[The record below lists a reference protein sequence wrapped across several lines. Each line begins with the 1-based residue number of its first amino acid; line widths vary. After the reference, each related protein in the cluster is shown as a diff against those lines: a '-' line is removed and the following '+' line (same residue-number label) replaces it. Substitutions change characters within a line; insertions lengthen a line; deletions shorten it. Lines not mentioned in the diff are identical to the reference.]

1 MKTNPILKYIFG
13 KKCIILPKLYLIRII
28 YYIYFLNKYIL
39 DKTIENQIKN
49 YFESSKILSIEELM
63 GLLRNDFPSYSDNTL
78 KAYIYNFKK
87 EGVINNLSRGIYTIE
102 KTATFNPNIT
112 PQLKKIAAR
121 IHKTYPFINYCVW
134 ESSWLNDLMRHQPFK
149 NFAIVEVEKIA
160 TEQVFNDLNNN
171 FSNVYINPDTS
182 FFDRYISVL
191 DNVVIVKNLN
201 SEAPTLKL
209 KELTIPTLEKILVDI
224 LIDDNLFAAQ
234 QGELDFIFKSA
245 FDKYD
250 INESK
255 MKRYAARRS
264 RETQL
269 ENILNISLAK

>member
-1 MKTNPILKYIFG
+1 M
-13 KKCIILPKLYLIRII
+13 
-28 YYIYFLNKYIL
+28 

-49 YFESSKILSIEELM
+49 YFESSKILSKEELM
-63 GLLRNDFPSYSDNTL
+63 LLLRKDFPSYSDNTL
-78 KAYIYNFKK
+78 NAYLYNLKK
-87 EGVINNLSRGIYTIE
+87 EKVINNLSRGLYTIGKIE
-102 KTATFNPNIT
+102 TFSPQIN

-134 ESSWLNDLMRHQPFK
+134 DSSWLNDLMRHQPFK
-149 NFAIVEVEKIA
+149 HFAIVEVEKIA
-160 TEQVFNDLNNN
+160 AEQVFNDLNNN
-171 FSNVYINPDTS
+171 FPNVYINPDDT
-182 FFDRYISVL
+182 FFDRYISAL

-209 KELTIPTLEKILVDI
+209 NELTIPTLEKILVDI

-245 FDKYD
+245 FDKYA

-255 MKRYAARRS
+255 MKRYAARRN

-269 ENILNISLAK
+269 ENRMNISLAK

>member
-1 MKTNPILKYIFG
+1 
-13 KKCIILPKLYLIRII
+13 
-28 YYIYFLNKYIL
+28 L

-49 YFESSKILSIEELM
+49 YFEGSKTLSKEELM
-63 GLLRNDFPSYSDNTL
+63 GLLKNDFPRWSNNTL
-78 KAYIYNFKK
+78 NVYLYNMKK

-102 KTATFNPNIT
+102 KTTTFNPNIT
-112 PQLKKIAAR
+112 PHLKKIAAR
-121 IHKTYPFINYCVW
+121 IQKTYPFINYCVW
-134 ESSWLNDLMRHQPFK
+134 DSSWLNDLMRHQPFK

-160 TEQVFNDLNNN
+160 AEQVFNDLNNN
-171 FSNVYINPDTS
+171 FPNVYINPDST

-191 DNVVIVKNLN
+191 DNVIIVKNLN

-209 KELTIPTLEKILVDI
+209 KELTIPTIEKIVVDI

-245 FDKYD
+245 FDKYN

-255 MKRYAARRS
+255 MKRYAARRN
-264 RETQL
+264 REKQL
-269 ENILNISLAK
+269 ENRINISLAK

>member
-1 MKTNPILKYIFG
+1 M
-13 KKCIILPKLYLIRII
+13 
-28 YYIYFLNKYIL
+28 

-49 YFESSKILSIEELM
+49 YFESNKTLSKEELM
-63 GLLRNDFPSYSDNTL
+63 GLLRKDFSSWSDNTL
-78 KAYIYNFKK
+78 NAYLYNLKK
-87 EGVINNLSRGIYTIE
+87 EGVINNLSRGIYTKGKIE
-102 KTATFNPNIT
+102 TFNPKIN
-112 PQLKKIAAR
+112 PKLKKIAAR

-134 ESSWLNDLMRHQPFK
+134 DSSWLNDLMRHQPFK
-149 NFAIVEVEKIA
+149 HFAIVEVEKMA
-160 TEQVFNDLNNN
+160 AEQVFNDLNNN
-171 FSNVYINPDTS
+171 FTNVYINPDNT

-209 KELTIPTLEKILVDI
+209 NELTIPTLEKILVDI

-245 FDKYD
+245 FDKYA

-255 MKRYAARRS
+255 MKRYAARRN

-269 ENILNISLAK
+269 ENIMNISLAK

>member
-1 MKTNPILKYIFG
+1 M
-13 KKCIILPKLYLIRII
+13 
-28 YYIYFLNKYIL
+28 

-49 YFESSKILSIEELM
+49 YFESNKTLSKEELM
-63 GLLRNDFPSYSDNTL
+63 VLLRKDFSSWSDNTL
-78 KAYIYNFKK
+78 NAYLYNLKK
-87 EGVINNLSRGIYTIE
+87 DGLINNLSRGIYTIGKIE
-102 KTATFNPNIT
+102 TFSPKINPK
-112 PQLKKIAAR
+112 LKKIAAR

-134 ESSWLNDLMRHQPFK
+134 DSSWLNDLMRHQPFK
-149 NFAIVEVEKIA
+149 HFAIVEVEKIA
-160 TEQVFNDLNNN
+160 AEQVFNDLNNN
-171 FSNVYINPDTS
+171 FPNVYINPDNT

-209 KELTIPTLEKILVDI
+209 NELTIPTLEKILVDI

-245 FDKYD
+245 FDKYA

-255 MKRYAARRS
+255 MKRYAARRN

-269 ENILNISLAK
+269 ENIINISLAK

>member
-1 MKTNPILKYIFG
+1 M
-13 KKCIILPKLYLIRII
+13 
-28 YYIYFLNKYIL
+28 

-49 YFESSKILSIEELM
+49 YFESNKTLSKEELM
-63 GLLRNDFPSYSDNTL
+63 VLLRNDFPSWSDNTL
-78 KAYIYNFKK
+78 NVYLYNLKK
-87 EGVINNLSRGIYTIE
+87 EGVINNLSRGIYTIGKIE
-102 KTATFNPNIT
+102 TFSPKVDS
-112 PQLKKIAAR
+112 QLKKIAAR

-134 ESSWLNDLMRHQPFK
+134 DSSWLNDLMRHQPFK

-160 TEQVFNDLNNN
+160 AEQVFNDLNNN
-171 FSNVYINPDTS
+171 FPNVYINPENT

-201 SEAPTLKL
+201 SESPTLKL

-224 LIDDNLFAAQ
+224 LIDNNLFAAQ

-255 MKRYAARRS
+255 MKRYAARRN

-269 ENILNISLAK
+269 ENIMNISLAK

>member
-1 MKTNPILKYIFG
+1 M
-13 KKCIILPKLYLIRII
+13 
-28 YYIYFLNKYIL
+28 

-49 YFESSKILSIEELM
+49 YFESSKILSKEELM
-63 GLLRNDFPSYSDNTL
+63 GLLRKDFTTWSDNTIN
-78 KAYIYNFKK
+78 AYLYNLKK
-87 EGVINNLSRGIYTIE
+87 EGVINNLSRGIYTIGKIE
-102 KTATFNPNIT
+102 TFSPIINPK
-112 PQLKKIAAR
+112 LKKIAAR
-121 IHKTYPFINYCVW
+121 IHKTYPFINYCIW
-134 ESSWLNDLMRHQPFK
+134 DSSWLNDLMLHQPFK
-149 NFAIVEVEKIA
+149 NFAIVEVEKIGA
-160 TEQVFNDLNNN
+160 EQVFNDLNNN
-171 FSNVYINPDTS
+171 FPNVYINPNNT

-209 KELTIPTLEKILVDI
+209 KELTIPTIEKILVDI

-245 FDKYD
+245 FDKYT

-255 MKRYAARRS
+255 MKRYAARRN

-269 ENILNISLAK
+269 ENRINISLAK

>member
-1 MKTNPILKYIFG
+1 M
-13 KKCIILPKLYLIRII
+13 
-28 YYIYFLNKYIL
+28 

-49 YFESSKILSIEELM
+49 YFESNKTLSKEELM
-63 GLLRNDFPSYSDNTL
+63 ALLRKDFSSWSENTL
-78 KAYIYNFKK
+78 NAYLYNLKK
-87 EGVINNLSRGIYTIE
+87 EGVINNFSRGIYTKGKIE
-102 KTATFNPNIT
+102 TFNPKIN
-112 PQLKKIAAR
+112 PKLKKIAAR

-134 ESSWLNDLMRHQPFK
+134 DSSWLNDLMRHQPFK

-160 TEQVFNDLNNN
+160 VEQVFNDLNNN
-171 FSNVYINPDTS
+171 FPNVYINPDNT

-209 KELTIPTLEKILVDI
+209 KELIIPTLEKILVDI

-245 FDKYD
+245 FDKYA

-255 MKRYAARRS
+255 MKRYATRRN

-269 ENILNISLAK
+269 ENRMNISLAK

>member
-1 MKTNPILKYIFG
+1 M
-13 KKCIILPKLYLIRII
+13 
-28 YYIYFLNKYIL
+28 
-39 DKTIENQIKN
+39 DKTIENKIKK
-49 YFESSKILSIEELM
+49 YFESNKTLSKEELM
-63 GLLRNDFPSYSDNTL
+63 GLLRNDFPSWSDNTL
-78 KAYIYNFKK
+78 NVYLYNMKK
-87 EGVINNLSRGIYTIE
+87 EGVITNLSRGIYTIGKIE
-102 KTATFNPNIT
+102 TFSPIINPK
-112 PQLKKIAAR
+112 LKKIASR

-134 ESSWLNDLMRHQPFK
+134 DSSWLNDLMRHQPFK
-149 NFAIVEVEKIA
+149 HFAIVEVEKIA
-160 TEQVFNDLNNN
+160 AEQVFNDLNNN
-171 FSNVYINPDTS
+171 FPNVYINPDNT

-245 FDKYD
+245 FDKYT

-255 MKRYAARRS
+255 MKRYAARRN

-269 ENILNISLAK
+269 ENRMKISLAK